1 MLQILLPAWTVCLDL
16 FFTAIAYGISGIRIP
31 VRAACILSGTGA
43 GCFLAAMEL
52 AKWSGLFLPASFC
65 KLAGVVLLA
74 AMGGAMLLKSFV
86 EPADSSEKSANF
98 RTVYFDAACA
108 DADHSRS
115 LSARESF
122 LLAAALSVDSLA
134 VGVGIGWQDS
144 MPVAIAGATLLF
156 GILGVLCGTKS
167 VFGYIVGKN
176 GIIAGSAERVC
187 CCSQCCKQCNN
198 IVSRETSHYMT

>member
-86 EPADSSEKSANF
+86 EPADSSEKSAN
-98 RTVYFDAACA
+98 
-108 DADHSRS
+108 
-115 LSARESF
+115 LSAREAF

-156 GILGVLCGTKS
+156 GILGVLCGTKIGVRLHRRQKRDYS
-167 VFGYIVGKN
+167 WLSGACLLLLAVLQAV
-176 GIIAGSAERVC
+176 
-187 CCSQCCKQCNN
+187 Q
-198 IVSRETSHYMT
+198 

>member
-1 MLQILLPAWTVCLDL
+1 
-16 FFTAIAYGISGIRIP
+16 
-31 VRAACILSGTGA
+31 
-43 GCFLAAMEL
+43 MEL

-115 LSARESF
+115 LSAREAF

-156 GILGVLCGTKS
+156 GILGVLCGTKIGVRLHRRQKRDHS
-167 VFGYIVGKN
+167 WLSGACLLLLAVLQAV
-176 GIIAGSAERVC
+176 
-187 CCSQCCKQCNN
+187 Q
-198 IVSRETSHYMT
+198 

>member
-16 FFTAIAYGISGIRIP
+16 FFTAIAYSISGIRIP

-115 LSARESF
+115 LSAREAF
-122 LLAAALSVDSLA
+122 LLAAALSVVSLA
-134 VGVGIGWQDS
+134 VGIGIGWQDS

-156 GILGVLCGTKS
+156 GILGVLCGTKIGVRLHRRQKRDYS
-167 VFGYIVGKN
+167 WLSGACLLLLAVLQAV
-176 GIIAGSAERVC
+176 
-187 CCSQCCKQCNN
+187 Q
-198 IVSRETSHYMT
+198 

>member
-16 FFTAIAYGISGIRIP
+16 FFTAIAYSISGIRIP

-65 KLAGVVLLA
+65 KLASVVLLA

-115 LSARESF
+115 LSAREAF

-134 VGVGIGWQDS
+134 VGIGIFLS
-144 MPVAIAGATLLF
+144 
-156 GILGVLCGTKS
+156 ILPKRTKFS
-167 VFGYIVGKN
+167 
-176 GIIAGSAERVC
+176 
-187 CCSQCCKQCNN
+187 
-198 IVSRETSHYMT
+198 

>member
-74 AMGGAMLLKSFV
+74 AMGG

-115 LSARESF
+115 LSAREAF

-134 VGVGIGWQDS
+134 VGVGIG
-144 MPVAIAGATLLF
+144 
-156 GILGVLCGTKS
+156 
-167 VFGYIVGKN
+167 
-176 GIIAGSAERVC
+176 
-187 CCSQCCKQCNN
+187 
-198 IVSRETSHYMT
+198 

>member
-86 EPADSSEKSANF
+86 EPADSSEKI
-98 RTVYFDAACA
+98 CQ
-108 DADHSRS
+108 
-115 LSARESF
+115 LP
-122 LLAAALSVDSLA
+122 DSLFRCRLCRCGSFSQS
-134 VGVGIGWQDS
+134 VGS
-144 MPVAIAGATLLF
+144 
-156 GILGVLCGTKS
+156 GVVS
-167 VFGYIVGKN
+167 
-176 GIIAGSAERVC
+176 AGSC
-187 CCSQCCKQCNN
+187 
-198 IVSRETSHYMT
+198 TFG